1 MGCYKQYPG
10 SFSRGFVGPPWFS
23 DSCGLLL
30 TLLSIG
36 ATPDI
41 SGKHCCL
48 KIKLTFQRK
57 FEVDLNPQFS
67 VLTVTQRDRDGSVSF
82 TMRHY
87 QICLVATL
95 WSLPTSDIASPRK
108 TSFLPYLIL
117 RLVYKATFLQNLTLR
132 LLEKAKFLPYLKL
145 RLLEKA
151 IFLFHKEKGGSK
163 QSLILVQ

>member
-1 MGCYKQYPG
+1 MGCFKQSPG

-95 WSLPTSDIASPRK
+95 WSLHTSDIAPPRK
-108 TSFLPYLIL
+108 KARFLPYLIL
-117 RLVYKATFLQNLTLR
+117 RQLDF
-132 LLEKAKFLPYLKL
+132 FCH
-145 RLLEKA
+145 
-151 IFLFHKEKGGSK
+151 I
-163 QSLILVQ
+163 